1 MTKSKWTKLTSREIE
16 ILRIIVHQE
25 AEKTESTPLDELF
38 NKLTRILDEMEDK
51 NDQENGN

>member
-1 MTKSKWTKLTSREIE
+1 MTKPKWTKLTSREIE

-38 NKLTRILDEMEDK
+38 NKLTKILDEMEDK
-51 NDQENGN
+51 NETNSND